1 MESTTTSNSKTIDV
15 PKRSSPWI
23 PSVNVRTHPDGSTK
37 EGAAYR
43 GPSNGTMVEDFTSFT
58 RILSEAGI
66 GPVIAWGDIA
76 MIFHGIPTSYIVS
89 IQPNALPSNLI
100 HFL

>member
-1 MESTTTSNSKTIDV
+1 MESTT
-15 PKRSSPWI
+15 PWI
-23 PSVNVRTHPDGSTK
+23 PSVNVRTHPDGSTE

-43 GPSNGTMVEDFTSFT
+43 GASNPMVKAFTSFT

-76 MIFHGIPTSYIVS
+76 MIFHGIPTAYIVI
-89 IQPNALPSNLI
+89 IQPKRIAQHLI

>member
-1 MESTTTSNSKTIDV
+1 
-15 PKRSSPWI
+15 
-23 PSVNVRTHPDGSTK
+23 
-37 EGAAYR
+37 
-43 GPSNGTMVEDFTSFT
+43 MVEDFTSFT